1 MDSLQCNALIYNFAG
16 NRGVV
21 LKRDI
26 IYAQNTKIKYMET
39 KKSTKK
45 TSTIDF
51 LKAKK
56 TKDGKL
62 NKLGEW
68 ILGGG
73 KTGWEIADK
82 NMKYV
87 LK

>member
-1 MDSLQCNALIYNFAG
+1 
-16 NRGVV
+16 
-21 LKRDI
+21 
-26 IYAQNTKIKYMET
+26 MET